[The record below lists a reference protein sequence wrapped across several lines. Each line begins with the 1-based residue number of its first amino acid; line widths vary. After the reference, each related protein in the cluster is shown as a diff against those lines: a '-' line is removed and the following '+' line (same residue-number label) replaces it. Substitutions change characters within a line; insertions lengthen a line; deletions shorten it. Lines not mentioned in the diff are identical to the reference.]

1 MNTIGKQ
8 LKIERKNR
16 GLTQS
21 EMCQPI
27 LSTFYYAKV
36 EKGYHKIAAEDLL
49 SILKQ
54 NKIDVIDFFIS
65 LEKKRCHRH
74 LL

>member
-27 LSTFYYAKV
+27 LSTSYYAKV
-36 EKGYHKIAAEDLL
+36 EKGIIRLQLRIYYL
-49 SILKQ
+49 
-54 NKIDVIDFFIS
+54 F
-65 LEKKRCHRH
+65 
-74 LL
+74 

>member
-27 LSTFYYAKV
+27 LSTSYYAKV
-36 EKGYHKIAAEDLL
+36 EKGYHKISAEDLL
-49 SILKQ
+49 TILKQ
-54 NKIDVIDFFIS
+54 QK
-65 LEKKRCHRH
+65 H
-74 LL
+74 

>member
-1 MNTIGKQ
+1 MTKKEELYEHYWKTTENRT
-8 LKIERKNR
+8 KNR

-27 LSTFYYAKV
+27 LSTSYYAKV

-54 NKIDVIDFFIS
+54 NKIDVIDFYFT
-65 LEKKRCHRH
+65 
-74 LL
+74 